1 MDDIAIRV
9 SSLGKQYLIGK
20 VQEGNRTFREALTDV
35 FASPFRRAVSLMG
48 GQAAADAEQRKEFW
62 ALREAS
68 FEVKRGEVIG
78 LVGRNGAGK
87 STLLKI
93 LTKITEP
100 TTGRV
105 EISGRVASLL
115 EVGTGFHS
123 ELTGRENIYLNGAI
137 LGMTKKEINRQFDEI
152 VAFSETKEFIDTPV
166 KHYSSGMYLRLAF
179 AVAAH
184 LEPDILL
191 VDEVLAVGDSRF
203 QTKCLNKM
211 QDIGKHGRTVVFVS
225 HNMPAV
231 MNLCSRAILLN
242 DGFIQLDGP
251 AYEVVSKYMTGGF
264 GITAVREW
272 ADPSAAPG
280 GAIARL
286 RAVRVRDG
294 EGNIAESVDIRQPVS
309 IQVEYDVLR
318 SGHKL
323 VPFIQVVN
331 AEGVCA
337 FETRDVHQTGSR
349 PVRPSGR
356 YLSAVTIPG
365 NYLASGTMFLNVG
378 VHVLDP
384 FHVEIH
390 ERSVAAFE
398 VVDALGPNTARGE
411 FHARVM
417 PGVVR
422 PVLHWETTQRR
433 EIVDATQHVRST
445 PVSSDI
451 HQAQSPA

>member
-1 MDDIAIRV
+1 MDDIAVRV
-9 SSLGKQYLIGK
+9 SDLGKQYLIGR
-20 VQEGNRTFREALTDV
+20 VQDGNRTFREALTDAV
-35 FASPFRRAVSLMG
+35 AAPFRRAASLMG
-48 GQAAADAEQRKEFW
+48 GQSAADVEQRKEFW
-62 ALREAS
+62 ALRGAS

-78 LVGRNGAGK
+78 LIGRNGAGK

-137 LGMTKKEINRQFDEI
+137 LGMTKKEINRQFDDI
-152 VAFSETKEFIDTPV
+152 VAFSETAEFIDTPV

-203 QTKCLNKM
+203 QTKCLSKM
-211 QDIGKHGRTVVFVS
+211 QDIGKHGRTVLFVS

-242 DGFIQLDGP
+242 DGCIQQDGP
-251 AYEVVSKYMTGGF
+251 AYEVVSKYMTAGF
-264 GITAVREW
+264 GTSAAREW
-272 ADPSAAPG
+272 ADPFAAPG
-280 GAIARL
+280 GNVARL
-286 RAVRVRDG
+286 RAVRVQDG
-294 EGNIAESVDIRQPVS
+294 GGNIAESVDIRRSVC
-309 IQVEYDVLR
+309 IGIEYDVLR
-318 SGHKL
+318 AGHKL
-323 VPFIQVVN
+323 VPFIQVFN
-331 AEGVCA
+331 AEGICA
-337 FETRDVHQTGSR
+337 FETRDVTHVGSR
-349 PVRPSGR
+349 PLRSCGR
-356 YLSAVTIPG
+356 YLSTVTIPG
-365 NYLASGTMFLNVG
+365 NYLASGTMFVNVG

-384 FHVEIH
+384 FHREIE
-390 ERSVAAFE
+390 ERSVVAFE
-398 VVDALGPNTARGE
+398 VVDALGPGTARGE

-417 PGVVR
+417 AGVVR
-422 PVLHWETTQRR
+422 PLLPWKTEQR
-433 EIVDATQHVRST
+433 VHAVMT
-445 PVSSDI
+445 
-451 HQAQSPA
+451 

>member
-1 MDDIAIRV
+1 MDDIVIRAEN
-9 SSLGKQYLIGK
+9 LGKQYRIGK
-20 VQEGNRTFREALTDV
+20 VQDGNRTFREALTDV
-35 FASPFRRAVSLMG
+35 FASPFRRAISLAR
-48 GQAAADAEQRKEFW
+48 GQAGGAAELQKEFW
-62 ALREAS
+62 ALREVS

-78 LVGRNGAGK
+78 LIGGNGAGK
-87 STLLKI
+87 STLLKV
-93 LTKITEP
+93 LTRITEP
-100 TTGRV
+100 TKGYA
-105 EISGRVASLL
+105 EIRGRVASLL

-152 VAFSETKEFIDTPV
+152 VAFSETEEFIDTPV

-211 QDIGKHGRTVVFVS
+211 QDIGKHGRTVLFVS

-231 MNLCSRAILLN
+231 MSLCTRAILLN
-242 DGFIQLDGP
+242 GGFIQQDGP
-251 AYEVVSKYMTGGF
+251 AYEVVSKYMTAGL
-264 GITAVREW
+264 GITAAREW
-272 ADPSAAPG
+272 TDSLTAPG
-280 GAIARL
+280 GEIARL
-286 RAVRVRDG
+286 RAARVRDSD
-294 EGNIAESVDIRQPVS
+294 GNITESVDIRESVCLE
-309 IQVEYDVLR
+309 IEYDVLR
-318 SGHKL
+318 AGHKL
-323 VPFIQVVN
+323 VPFIQLFN
-331 AEGVCA
+331 SEGLCA
-337 FETRDVHQTGSR
+337 FETRDVHQAGSR
-349 PVRPSGR
+349 PMRSNGR

-384 FHVEIH
+384 FHAEIH
-390 ERSVAAFE
+390 ERSTVAFE
-398 VVDALGPNTARGE
+398 VVDALGPGTARGE

-422 PVLHWETTQRR
+422 PLLRWKTE
-433 EIVDATQHVRST
+433 
-445 PVSSDI
+445 
-451 HQAQSPA
+451 QSINAVQS